1 MIASCSGPR
10 ASHHLV
16 LWLAVGAAMLPGSL
30 RAQTATGVLR
40 GEVVGSD
47 GRGIQGVQVQIEAT
61 DRQAFTNADGEF
73 QFSMVP
79 VGPQVVEFRR
89 IGYRALTTTVSIS
102 AGKTQQ
108 LTVTV
113 KIAPAQLGE
122 IVVTGASRGPEPTI
136 DAPAAVSTIDPAVS
150 AQLAPTGQAALAVGR
165 LPGVD
170 LTQNGI
176 NDFNLTV
183 RGFNTTT
190 SRRVL
195 VLQDGRD
202 LSYAF
207 LGAQEW
213 PALSMSLEDWGHVEL
228 VRGPGS
234 ALYGPNAFSGVLDI
248 TTPTTRET
256 LGSRV
261 TATAGE
267 LRTKR
272 LDLRHGGMLA
282 GDRLGYRLSF
292 GYGRSDTWSRSRTNL
307 GDLDSEYAS
316 AVDTSKYPVHD
327 PFPGYELLPLSGQTK
342 EGPFGL
348 PGPVT
353 GDRDD
358 LVNYFGTG
366 RVDYYG
372 SSGSLLTLEG
382 GDARTENEV
391 YVTSVGRFQVGGA
404 DRPWVRAAYAT
415 PGLNVSAW
423 YSGRISRNQV
433 SLAAGTPIHEVSNFL
448 HVEAQANRQILHGAA
463 RVVAGASARRAYV
476 NSDGTLLSPEDDG
489 RSDEYYSGYAQLEYT
504 AIPRLRLIAASRID
518 GSDLYG
524 TQFSPKLAVVYS
536 PDEENSFRVTF
547 NRAFQTPSITERFL
561 SVPAGVPADFTALED
576 ALRASPLGPALAEV
590 PEGTLFSTSSAV
602 PVLGLGN
609 EDLNVE
615 RMVNWEAGY
624 KRRFGS
630 RGFATVDLF
639 VAELRD
645 FVTDLLPG
653 VNPAFGPWTAPSEV
667 PADSRAAVEQAV
679 QGALI
684 AGGSPEAAVG
694 LTRLPDGS
702 TAIVFSN
709 GNAGR
714 ATEYGVEL
722 SVATAIGSRFLA
734 GANYSYAGFDLD
746 SSATV
751 VGQEVLPNAPSHKG
765 NVFLSYFGREGLELR
780 ADARFAS
787 AYDWAQGIFAG
798 RIPPSAIVDLTA
810 SYLWEGR
817 FRAQV
822 LATNLFDWNA
832 YQMYGGSPLGRR
844 TLLRLTAFF

>member
-1 MIASCSGPR
+1 MIADCSGPR
-10 ASHHLV
+10 PSHRLV
-16 LWLAVGAAMLPGSL
+16 FWLVVGAALLPGPL
-30 RAQTATGVLR
+30 AGQGPAGGLG

-47 GRGIQGVQVQIEAT
+47 GRGIQGVQVRINGA
-61 DRQAFTNADGEF
+61 DRQAFTNAAGQF
-73 QFSMVP
+73 QFSRAP
-79 VGPQVVEFRR
+79 VGRQVVELRR
-89 IGYRALTTTVSIS
+89 IGYRAVTRTVSIS
-102 AGKTQQ
+102 QGGTAQ
-108 LTVTV
+108 LTVTME
-113 KIAPAQLGE
+113 IAPAQLGE

-150 AQLAPTGQAALAVGR
+150 AQLAPTGQAPLAVGR
-165 LPGVD
+165 LPGLD

-213 PALSMSLEDWGHVEL
+213 PALSTSLEDWGHVEL

-234 ALYGPNAFSGVLDI
+234 ALYGPNAFSGLLDI

-261 TATAGE
+261 TAAAGE
-267 LRTKR
+267 LRTR
-272 LDLRHGGMLA
+272 RVDLRHGGMLA
-282 GDRLGYRLSF
+282 EDRLGYRLSL
-292 GYGRSDTWSRSRTNL
+292 GYGQSDTWSRSRTNL
-307 GDLDSEYAS
+307 GDLESEYAS

-327 PFPGYELLPLSGQTK
+327 PFPGFELLPLKGQTK
-342 EGPFGL
+342 QGPFGV

-353 GDRDD
+353 GKRDD
-358 LVNYFGTG
+358 LVNYFGTA

-372 SSGSLLTLEG
+372 RSGSLATLEG

-391 YVTSVGRFQVGGA
+391 YVTSVGRFQVGAA
-404 DRPWVRAAYAT
+404 DRPWVRAAYVT
-415 PGLNVSAW
+415 PGLHLSAW
-423 YSGRISRNQV
+423 YSGRISRDQV
-433 SLAAGTPIHEVSNFL
+433 SLAAGTPIHEISNFL
-448 HVEAQANRQILHGAA
+448 HVEAQANRDILRGKA
-463 RVVAGASARRAYV
+463 RVVVGASARRTYV

-489 RSDEYYSGYAQLEYT
+489 RSDGYYSGYAQLEYT
-504 AIPRLRLIAASRID
+504 SIPRLRLIAASRLD
-518 GSDLYG
+518 ASDLYD

-536 PDEENSFRVTF
+536 PDEENSFRLTF
-547 NRAFQTPSITERFL
+547 NRAFQTPSVTERFL
-561 SVPAGVPADFTALED
+561 SVPAGVPGDFTALED
-576 ALRASPLGPALAEV
+576 ALRVSPLGPALAQV
-590 PEGTLFSTSSAV
+590 PESTLFTVSSAV

-609 EDLNVE
+609 KDLNVE

-624 KRRFGS
+624 KRRLGT

-639 VAELRD
+639 VARLRD

-653 VNPAFGPWTAPSEV
+653 VNPAFGAWTAPSEV
-667 PADSRAAVEQAV
+667 PAEFRPAIEQAV
-679 QGALI
+679 RDALT

-714 ATEYGVEL
+714 ATEYGVEF
-722 SVATAIGSRFLA
+722 SVAAAIGSRFLA

-746 SSATV
+746 SSTTAI
-751 VGQEVLPNAPSHKG
+751 GQEVLPDAPSHKG
-765 NVFLSYFGREGLELR
+765 NVFLSYFGPEGLELR
-780 ADARFAS
+780 GDARFAS

-798 RIPPSAIVDLTA
+798 RVPPSAIVDLTA
-810 SYLWEGR
+810 SYLWGRR

-822 LATNLFDWNA
+822 LATNLFDWEA
-832 YQMYGGSPLGRR
+832 YQIYGGSALGRR
-844 TLLRLTAFF
+844 TLVRLTTFF